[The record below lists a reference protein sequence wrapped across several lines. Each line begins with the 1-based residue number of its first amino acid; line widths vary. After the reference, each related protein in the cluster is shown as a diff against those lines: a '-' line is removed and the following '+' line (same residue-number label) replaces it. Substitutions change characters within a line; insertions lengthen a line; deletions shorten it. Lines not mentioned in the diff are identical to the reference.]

1 MRLKVVLTYG
11 PQTQIVHIACGEG
24 RQTIKWL
31 ATVATQRMARDS
43 APRGYL
49 RHREARQCI
58 VPSDSLLLPS
68 EVWTDEETF
77 YHPEAKLSDCFVD
90 GQLVHVKVA
99 KKAAPNEGG
108 DLTSSRWSLIAN
120 SHSERLQPIR
130 AKAIE
135 EEYQLRDERLRQKE
149 LEEEERKLTDN
160 RSKANLMR
168 SLISQQLISAEQLE
182 EAMRMEW
189 ERMNR
194 RGLMDSW
201 IRAERERDKVYAKLR
216 DNFLSLLELFRFYGA
231 STTSAADAHLME
243 FVEFCAFCRDID
255 LFGGTNDL
263 INHTTL
269 AGAFAECAGIDV
281 SDAKHAHFEFGD
293 FLASLIWLA
302 LTTKG
307 GLGSTKKS
315 TAIKTVTSKEAIES
329 ARRTIMRNR
338 DLTNIG
344 SAFSTAQALQQLF
357 DDNLAHA
364 FRIHQGQLIGSITKE
379 TLATDEI
386 LAVLYVHKDQLEA
399 VFKTYLA
406 TKQDNCDNFQLDV
419 GYMTLNEYLV
429 LLEDSKLIGSSTEDS
444 SDLLTLKEVRQAF
457 AGAQDDIVVV
467 QPTFARNAS
476 HKGPSSS
483 HKQPTTSNGAA
494 EKGAAATNP
503 PQSMLLSFAE
513 FLEAILRLALLK
525 WEDDTYCTVQKLT
538 MAIETILANAY
549 NAANSRPTLQARL
562 PNSKPISRTA
572 AQKAVLPNGYAK
584 PSA

>member
-1 MRLKVVLTYG
+1 MRLKVVVSYG
-11 PQTQIVHIACGEG
+11 PQTQTVTVACGEG

-43 APRGYL
+43 APNGCL
-49 RHREARQCI
+49 RHREARGCI
-58 VPSDSLLLPS
+58 VPSDALLLPS
-68 EVWTDEETF
+68 EVTTDEESF

-99 KKAAPNEGG
+99 KKATPKNEGG
-108 DLTSSRWSLIAN
+108 DVSSSRWSLIAN
-120 SHSERLQPIR
+120 SHSERLQPKR
-130 AKAIE
+130 AKALE
-135 EEYQLRDERLRQKE
+135 EVYQLRDERLRQKE

-168 SLISQQLISAEQLE
+168 SLIAQQLISAEQLE

-269 AGAFAECAGIDV
+269 AGAFAEIAGIDV
-281 SDAKHAHFEFGD
+281 SEAKHAHFEFGD

-315 TAIKTVTSKEAIES
+315 SAIKTVTSKEAIDS

-338 DLTNIG
+338 DLTNVG

-357 DDNLAHA
+357 DDNLAQA

-386 LAVLYVHKDQLEA
+386 LAILYVHKDQLET

-406 TKQDNCDNFQLDV
+406 SKQDYWDNNFQLDV

-429 LLEDSKLIGSSTEDS
+429 LLEDSKLIGSSNDDS

-467 QPTFARNAS
+467 QPTLARNAS
-476 HKGPSSS
+476 HRALSSS
-483 HKQPTTSNGAA
+483 HKQLAA
-494 EKGAAATNP
+494 GSSAADKGAAANGP
-503 PQSMLLSFAE
+503 SQSMLLSFAE

-538 MAIETILANAY
+538 MAIETILANVY
-549 NAANSRPTLQARL
+549 STANSRPALQARGA
-562 PNSKPISRTA
+562 PSKPIGRA
-572 AQKAVLPNGYAK
+572 VAHRAVLQNGHTK
-584 PSA
+584 